1 MKPKKFTPQDR
12 IYRLKTRQTPLALLI
27 DTGSAKKK
35 PLIVW
40 DEEKQENR
48 AIRYAANQRTCY
60 VDEQDGNA
68 VLSPIIFEDGFLM
81 VPKTK
86 PVLQQFLQM
95 HPRHNSLF
103 EEVNEEANASEELE
117 LMDMQDEARQI
128 AKDLTIDQTEM
139 IARILMGSEVENL
152 KSSELRRDVRLYAT
166 QNPEEF
172 LQILDDPDIKLENVV
187 AKALDSRYIAY
198 RNNKRDV
205 HWNLKENKKRLI
217 TVPKDM
223 EPNRA
228 LVSYLL
234 SEEGEEALTIL
245 EKLVE

>member
-1 MKPKKFTPQDR
+1 MKHKLKPQDR
-12 IYRLKTRQTPLALLI
+12 IYRLKTKATPLALLI

-48 AIRYAANQRTCY
+48 AIRYAANQRSCY

-68 VLSPIIFEDGFLM
+68 VLSPVVFEDGFLM

-86 PVLQQFLQM
+86 PVLQEFLSL
-95 HPRHNSLF
+95 HPRYNSLF
-103 EEVNEEANASEELE
+103 EEVNEEANATSELHR
-117 LMDMQDEARQI
+117 MDMEDEARQV
-128 AKDLTIDQTEM
+128 AKDLTIEQTEM
-139 IARILMGSEVENL
+139 IARILMGGDVEQM
-152 KSSELRRDVRLYAT
+152 KSSELKRDVRLYAT
-166 QNPEEF
+166 DYPEEF
-172 LQILDDPDIKLENVV
+172 LELLDDPDIKLENIV
-187 AKALDSRYIAY
+187 AKALSEKHIAF

-217 TVPKDM
+217 TVPKDV

-234 SEEGEEALTIL
+234 SEDGEDALTIL